1 MKNKISVKHQASNRF
16 LILKLI
22 VGIYFGFWI
31 LTFGFSAQA
40 VVDIGEI
47 GVGARPLGMGK
58 ASVGGLDDA
67 TAIFTNPAALPL
79 NQNLNLI
86 SMSGTLLSDINYVML
101 GVAHDFPFGR
111 FGIGYVNA
119 SIGGIPITEIVG
131 TGTTETVVQTGSSD
145 YSSSVLNFSYA
156 TRLSRI
162 FRGRADN
169 FIVGLNL
176 KYFMQGFS
184 GGGTSLRDA
193 TGTGMDADL
202 GVIWEYNS
210 WMNLGMAFNN
220 FLPMD
225 FGGSFDWDR
234 SGEKES
240 IPMAFRVGGNF
251 KVLGENG
258 LLQKGDHKLNLL
270 LEFEDGRGESRPSTW
285 HTGIEY
291 FPIDML
297 AFRLGIDQKPKA
309 TESGTGI
316 DNNFTAGLGLKFMG
330 FTFDYA
336 YHQFGDMTENATHFF
351 SFGYRGI
358 EEKVE
363 KEKKVEEKVKEEKE
377 EGMLVTEVVPKPA
390 LKTFKDLP
398 EKYWAKRP
406 IEYLATLGIMNGYP
420 DQTFRPDG
428 ELTRGELAA
437 LLVKAKGFKLE
448 KVTKSSFSDIKPS
461 SWVSPYVE
469 VAVKRDYVKGYP
481 DGTFKPGQKITRAEA
496 AMVFAKF
503 SGLYVKPKVTQKPFA
518 DLPVDHWAAPAVAAD
533 KAEGLYEYLGAKDF
547 EPDKNLT
554 RAEAAEILSKTPM
567 IKEKIKE
574 LISGE

>member
-1 MKNKISVKHQASNRF
+1 MQMFKYLFIGCLVLNLVLPAF
-16 LILKLI
+16 
-22 VGIYFGFWI
+22 
-31 LTFGFSAQA
+31 A

-67 TAIFTNPAALPL
+67 SAIFTNPAALPL
-79 NQNLNLI
+79 NPNLNLI

-101 GVAHDFPFGR
+101 GIAHDLPFGR

-131 TGTTETVVQTGSSD
+131 SGTTETVVQTGSSD

-162 FRGRADN
+162 LQGKADN
-169 FIVGLNL
+169 LIVGLNL

-184 GGGTSLRDA
+184 GGGTSLQEA

-210 WMNLGMAFNN
+210 WANLGMSFNN

-225 FGGSFDWDR
+225 FGGKFDWDR
-234 SGEKES
+234 NGETES
-240 IPMAFRVGGNF
+240 IPMAVRVGGNF
-251 KVLGENG
+251 RVLGEGG
-258 LLQKGDHKLNLL
+258 LLQKGNHKLNFL
-270 LEFEDGRGESRPSTW
+270 LEYENGRGADRPSTW
-285 HTGIEY
+285 HTGLEY
-291 FPIDML
+291 FPLEML

-316 DNNFTAGLGLKFMG
+316 DNNLTAGLGLKFIG

-336 YHQFGDMTENATHFF
+336 YHQFGDMGENATHFF
-351 SFGYRGI
+351 SFGYRGVDKEVKKEKEI
-358 EEKVE
+358 VKEKV
-363 KEKKVEEKVKEEKE
+363 EKVKEEA
-377 EGMLVTEVVPKPA
+377 MLVTEVVPKPV
-390 LKTFKDLP
+390 LVTFKDLP

-420 DQTFRPDG
+420 DKTFRPDG

-437 LLVKAKGFKLE
+437 LLVKAKAFKLE
-448 KVTKSSFSDIKPS
+448 KVDKSSFSDIKPG

-469 VAVKRDYVKGYP
+469 AAVKRDYVKGYP

-518 DLPVDHWAAPAVAAD
+518 DLAEGHWAAPAVAAG
-533 KAEGLYEYLGAKDF
+533 KTEGLYEYLGAKGF